1 MTQPFKP
8 RDYQQAIMQFIG
20 DHERCNIWAGMG
32 TGKTVSTLTALQGIS
47 LVDDPFPALV
57 IAPLRVASSTW
68 PGEVEKW
75 AHLQKL
81 KIRAATGNTSQR
93 THLVHGRVSDIVTIN
108 YDLLPWLVDHL
119 GDLWPFKTVIP
130 DEATRLKSFR
140 VKQGGKRAQALGK
153 VAHKRVRRWVN
164 LTGTPAPNGLL
175 DLWGQQWMV
184 DAGHRLGRSY
194 SAFEDRWFRT
204 KRAPGQ
210 QFGGETTA
218 LEGAEEEIH
227 ALLRDCTITV
237 RAQDYLDLPP
247 LVENVIEV
255 DLPPTAARHYREL
268 QKEMFTVLA
277 GGHEVEAFNAAAK
290 TMKCLQAANGALY
303 TDDQGTW
310 REIHDAKLDALA
322 SVIEESA
329 GAPVLCAYQFKS
341 DIARILKRFPF
352 AVELKT
358 ERQLQAFRDG
368 EVLLGVG
375 HPASMGHGVDG
386 LQNRCCTVVFYGHW
400 WSLEQREQMIERIG
414 PMRQVQAGYRRSVT
428 VHNIVARGTVD
439 ELVMR
444 RHKTKASVQ
453 QVLLEAMKGQT

>member
-1 MTQPFKP
+1 MKFTP
-8 RDYQQAIMQFIG
+8 RPYQRLIADYIC
-20 DHERCNIWAGMG
+20 ETNRCNVFAGMG
-32 TGKTVSTLTALQGIS
+32 LGKSSSSIYAFDTLRMFGEAKR
-47 LVDDPFPALV
+47 ALV
-57 IAPLRVASSTW
+57 IAPKRVARGTW
-68 PGEVEKW
+68 PNEIQKW
-75 AHLQKL
+75 HESFGHLQIAAAIGTQEQRIAAL
-81 KIRAATGNTSQR
+81 KSGA
-93 THLVHGRVSDIVTIN
+93 DIVTIN
-108 YDLLPWLVDHL
+108 YDNLVWLVDHL
-119 GDLWPFKTVIP
+119 GPLWPFKTVIA
-130 DEATRLKSFR
+130 DESTRLKSFR
-140 VKQGGKRAQALGK
+140 VKQGGKRAQAIGK
-153 VAHKRVRRWVN
+153 VAHKYVRRWVN

-175 DLWGQQWMV
+175 DLWGQQWMI
-184 DAGHRLGRSY
+184 DGGQRLGRSF

-218 LEGAEEEIH
+218 LEGAEEQIH
-227 ALLRDCTITV
+227 GLLRDCTITV
-237 RAQDYLDLPP
+237 RAQDFLDLPP
-247 LVENVIEV
+247 LIENVIEV

-277 GGHEVEAFNAAAK
+277 GGHEVEAFNAATK

-303 TDDQGTW
+303 LEDGESW
-310 REIHDAKLDALA
+310 REIHDVKLDALG
-322 SVIEESA
+322 SVVEESA

-386 LQNRCCTVVFYGHW
+386 LQNHCSTVVFYGHW

-414 PMRQVQAGYRRSVT
+414 PTRQVQAGYRRSVT

-439 ELVMR
+439 ELVMA
-444 RHKTKASVQ
+444 RHRTKASVQ
-453 QVLLEAMKGQT
+453 SLLMDAMKSRA